1 MKTGMNSFRNKS
13 HFRYHANSPLSFVQ
27 LMIDAFDDASIVL
40 IFLNDLNYVCRD
52 NISTD
57 VFTVK
62 MAL

>member
-1 MKTGMNSFRNKS
+1 
-13 HFRYHANSPLSFVQ
+13 
-27 LMIDAFDDASIVL
+27 MIDAFDDASIVL